1 MKSNRSLSISA
12 KIQEYQKANILGT
25 LMDVY
30 PSESELGLKEPEKS
44 RNRVFSMADTLMT
57 MVLTASQ
64 EDKTLKNSVVLYQG
78 ISKNKRNEMVRMIQE
93 EKNQEQEEEK
103 LNGKKRRGQPK
114 KYKILESPLT
124 DISLNTASYSKARE
138 RVSIENVNNLFKST
152 FIKGLKNDYSHWH
165 GHPVYISDGTY
176 LQMQDTPELRKDY
189 EVKHRG
195 EPTDR
200 YPQGL
205 LQVLINRGSGQI
217 ASFKLANRSTTELD
231 LFYDMIDELPE
242 NSLILLDDLYNCYE
256 IMAKCKT
263 KNIELVVPAKRKRNY
278 TIQESIEKGD
288 EIIEIKAPKERSS
301 WLREQV
307 EIPES
312 ILIRRISCMSP
323 EGKEY
328 ILNTTILKKEISQE
342 EIQMLYLTRWDIEIG
357 IREIKTIMS
366 INVLRSK
373 SKEMIEKEM
382 GVSLSTYNLIRKIIH
397 ASVEGL
403 SFFPET
409 DIVQKFYPNSPSVFI
424 DKKNRLDNRWSP
436 GRKRAHESHTK
447 RNIA

>member
-1 MKSNRSLSISA
+1 MK
-12 KIQEYQKANILGT
+12 
-25 LMDVY
+25 
-30 PSESELGLKEPEKS
+30 
-44 RNRVFSMADTLMT
+44 
-57 MVLTASQ
+57 
-64 EDKTLKNSVVLYQG
+64 
-78 ISKNKRNEMVRMIQE
+78 
-93 EKNQEQEEEK
+93 
-103 LNGKKRRGQPK
+103 
-114 KYKILESPLT
+114 
-124 DISLNTASYSKARE
+124 
-138 RVSIENVNNLFKST
+138 
-152 FIKGLKNDYSHWH
+152 HH
-165 GHPVYISDGTY
+165 
-176 LQMQDTPELRKDY
+176 
-189 EVKHRG
+189 G

-242 NSLILLDDLYNCYE
+242 NSLILLDDWYNCYE

-278 TIQESIEKGD
+278 TIQEIIEKGD

-328 ILNTTILKKEISQE
+328 LLNTTVLKKEISKE

-373 SKEMIEKEM
+373 SKAMIEKEM

-409 DIVQKFYPNSPSVFI
+409 DLVQKFYPNSPSLFI
-424 DKKNRLDNRWSP
+424 DKKNRLYNRWAP
-436 GRKRAHESHTK
+436 GRKRAHESNTK
-447 RNIA
+447 RSIA